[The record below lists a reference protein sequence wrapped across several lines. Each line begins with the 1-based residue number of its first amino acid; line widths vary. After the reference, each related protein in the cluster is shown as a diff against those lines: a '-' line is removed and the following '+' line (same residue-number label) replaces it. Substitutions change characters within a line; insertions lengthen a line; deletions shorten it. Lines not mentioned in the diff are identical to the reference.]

1 MDSKKL
7 ISRLS
12 MESGKSAE
20 EITSAIAAVTAT
32 LGAYGATLDAVAIPG
47 FGTFTSTKTDEHI
60 VSTPDGKRALLPPA
74 ITVDFKSSVLLRKSL
89 S

>member
-1 MDSKKL
+1 MDSKTL

-20 EITSAIAAVTAT
+20 EIASAIAAVTAT
-32 LGAYGATLDAVAIPG
+32 LGAHGATLDAVAIPG
-47 FGTFTSTKTDEHI
+47 FGTFTSTKSDERI
-60 VSTPDGKRALLPPA
+60 ITTPDGKRTLLPPA